1 MFLRVLVLLGAV
13 AMIYAVHDWLSR
25 PGRDAPAATIATQDS
40 GAVQLVMYGTTTC
53 APCKVRAA
61 ELRAAGVAFTEL
73 MIDRDDAA
81 RQSLEAK
88 LRVSQP
94 PGTSVGTPI
103 FEVGGELVFGN
114 PTVPELQRL
123 LGSTSGAGKGVSFFR
138 S

>member
-1 MFLRVLVLLGAV
+1 MFLRVLMLLSAV
-13 AMIYAVHDWLSR
+13 AMIYAVHDWATR
-25 PGRDAPAATIATQDS
+25 PATVPAASAAVQES
-40 GAVQLVMYGTTTC
+40 GALQLVMYGTTTC

-61 ELRAAGVAFTEL
+61 ELRAAHVPFTEL

-81 RQSLEAK
+81 RRTLETK
-88 LRVSQP
+88 LRASQP
-94 PGTSVGTPI
+94 PGTSIGTPI

-123 LGSTSGAGKGVSFFR
+123 LGGGKSVSFFR